1 MVRND
6 GKPVLS
12 HGPVLPIDQWRH
24 RPGIEMDE
32 FELVLEN
39 HIVRYSVSSNAN
51 AHGPEG
57 PGSEPIWAIN
67 LHGYLA
73 GGEMYHRESCA
84 LAHRMG
90 WRVVNPSL
98 AGFGGSDPLD
108 WANLSIATMA
118 AQVEA
123 LRKHLQLGPVV
134 ILGHSMGAAVAI
146 EYATKYPNHTIAVI
160 YRDGIATPSWQQR
173 EGVIPRLVSKVVPD
187 LAPVA
192 DMVAAVALDLPDLMV
207 GRLVATL
214 RSVLPDVRRNLKTL
228 AHAVPLGSMLL
239 EVDQRDQVI
248 ALGTSNI
255 PIMAEWGCFDHL
267 TDATTA
273 DEFAELSGKTV
284 QWVPGGHSWMLAR
297 PGGQADL
304 LQHTEAGAQFMVELL
319 SRAKVLRRK
328 HRRTVAQ
335 AS

>member
-1 MVRND
+1 
-6 GKPVLS
+6 
-12 HGPVLPIDQWRH
+12 
-24 RPGIEMDE
+24 MDE
-32 FELVLEN
+32 FELILAD
-39 HIVRYSVSSNAN
+39 HIVRYSVSSNAS

-57 PGSEPIWAIN
+57 EGSEPIWAIN

-108 WANLSIATMA
+108 WAHLSISTMA
-118 AQVEA
+118 EQVEA

-134 ILGHSMGAAVAI
+134 ILGHSMGAAVAV
-146 EYATKYPNHTIAVI
+146 EYASTYPQHTIAVI

-173 EGVIPRLVSKVVPD
+173 DGVIPRLVSKVVPD

-239 EVDQRDQVI
+239 EVDQREEVV
-248 ALGTSNI
+248 ALGSSDI
-255 PIMAEWGCFDHL
+255 PLLVEWGCFDHL

-273 DEFAELSGKTV
+273 DEFAELSGHAV

-304 LQHTEAGAQFMVELL
+304 LQHTEAGVAFMEDLTK
-319 SRAKVLRRK
+319 RATTLRRK
-328 HRRTVAQ
+328 HRRKVAQ
-335 AS
+335 TS